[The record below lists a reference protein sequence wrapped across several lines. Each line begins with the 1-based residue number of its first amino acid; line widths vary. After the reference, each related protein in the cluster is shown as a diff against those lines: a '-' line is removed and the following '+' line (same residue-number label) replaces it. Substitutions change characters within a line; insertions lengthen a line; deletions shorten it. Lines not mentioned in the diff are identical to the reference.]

1 MKAQILSVAMNGDLV
16 GKLTKNTDGGMS
28 FQYAEEWLAEP
39 GARAISLSLPLQ
51 KGRII
56 GSAVYNFFSS
66 LLPDSEAIIDRM
78 QIRFKVKTNHPFDL
92 LAAVGRDCVGAIQLY
107 SPDTEIP
114 SVMETH
120 AEPLNE
126 NQIEELL
133 DGYQTAP
140 LGMSEDVDFRISL
153 AGAQEKTALLWY
165 QDCWQRPQGSTP
177 TSHIFKLPIGLI
189 EHHNIDL
196 RESCENEWLCLCIA
210 REFGFPVTNAEL
222 AIFGQKKVLI
232 VERFDRKW
240 SSSGNWLL
248 RLPQEDCCQALSVA
262 PALKYES
269 DGGPGIESIMTLLL
283 GSQKAIDDRE
293 MFFKSQILFWM
304 LAAIDGHGK
313 NFSIFIESGT
323 SFRLTPLYDVMSAF
337 PIFEARGIE
346 IKKAKMAMALQG
358 KNRQYNFSMIQPRHF
373 ISTATKVGFPT
384 KTAMELM
391 VDMAEKTD
399 AVIATVS
406 SQLPA
411 DFPEHISNA
420 IFSGLSIQADKIKRW
435 SSGTSSQNM
444 MVSN

>member
-1 MKAQILSVAMNGDLV
+1 MRTRVLSVAMNGDLV

-28 FQYAEEWLAEP
+28 FQYAEEWLAES

-51 KGRII
+51 RGRII
-56 GSAVYNFFSS
+56 GSAVYNFFSN

-78 QIRFKVKTNHPFDL
+78 QVRFKVKTDHPFDL

-107 SPDTEIP
+107 SPDTEIS

-126 NQIEELL
+126 TQIEELL

-140 LGMSEDVDFRISL
+140 LGMGEDVDFRISL
-153 AGAQEKTALLWY
+153 AGAQEKIALLWY
-165 QDCWQRPQGSTP
+165 QGRWQRPQGSTP

-210 REFGFPVTNAEL
+210 REFGFPVANAEL
-222 AIFGQKKVLI
+222 AMFGQKKVLI

-240 SSSGNWLL
+240 SSSGDWLL
-248 RLPQEDCCQALSVA
+248 RLPQEDCCQALGIA

-269 DGGPGIESIMTLLL
+269 NGGPGIEFIMTMLL

-304 LAAIDGHGK
+304 LAAVDGHGK

-323 SFRLTPLYDVMSAF
+323 SFRLTPLYDVLSAF
-337 PIFEARGIE
+337 PIFQSRGIE
-346 IKKAKMAMALQG
+346 TKKAKMAMALQG
-358 KNRQYNFSMIQPRHF
+358 KNKQYHFSMIQPRHF
-373 ISTATKVGFPT
+373 ISTATQVGFSPKMAT
-384 KTAMELM
+384 QLM
-391 VDMAEKTD
+391 LDMAEKTD
-399 AVIATVS
+399 AVITAILP
-406 SQLPA
+406 QLPEH
-411 DFPEHISNA
+411 FPGHISKA
-420 IFSGLSIQADKIKRW
+420 IFAGLSKQADKIKRW
-435 SSGTSSQNM
+435 SSSQTN
-444 MVSN
+444 

>member
-1 MKAQILSVAMNGDLV
+1 MRTQVLSVAMNGDLV

-51 KGRII
+51 HGRII
-56 GSAVYNFFSS
+56 GSAVYNFFSN

-78 QIRFKVKTNHPFDL
+78 QVRFKVKTDHPFDL

-107 SPDTEIP
+107 PPDTEIP
-114 SVMETH
+114 SVMEIR
-120 AEPLNE
+120 AEALNE

-140 LGMSEDVDFRISL
+140 LGMEEDVDFRISL

-189 EHHNIDL
+189 EHNNIDL

-222 AIFGQKKVLI
+222 AMFGQKKVLV

-240 SSSGNWLL
+240 SSSGAWLL
-248 RLPQEDCCQALSVA
+248 RLPQEDCCQALGIA

-269 DGGPGIESIMTLLL
+269 DGGPGIEAIMRLLL
-283 GSQKAIDDRE
+283 GSRTTLEDRE
-293 MFFKSQILFWM
+293 TFFKSQILFWM

-313 NFSIFIESGT
+313 NFSLFIEPGT

-337 PIFEARGIE
+337 PIFESRGIE
-346 IKKAKMAMALQG
+346 VKKAKMAMALQG
-358 KNRQYNFSMIQPRHF
+358 KNKQYNFSMIRPRHF
-373 ISTATKVGFPT
+373 ISTAAKVGFSPKAAT
-384 KTAMELM
+384 QLM
-391 VDMAEKTD
+391 VAMAEKTG
-399 AVIATVS
+399 AVIAAILP
-406 SQLPA
+406 QLPE
-411 DFPEHISNA
+411 DFPEHISKA
-420 IFSGLSIQADKIKRW
+420 IFAGLSKQADKIKRW
-435 SSGTSSQNM
+435 ASSQTN
-444 MVSN
+444 